1 MRKSCFS
8 FLDDGLF
15 FWFHLCDAKFKWFS
29 VKFSHNFHKE
39 LRGDTVGPKTKFA
52 HFFSRGALMLLT
64 LLFRDYFTLLSR
76 NYDFCTN
83 YSLGLN
89 FTTFPENTL
98 IQFSFFS
105 QPRIWPS
112 KWVLAVSEETVF
124 SSLSQHPLA
133 MKNHFHPPRIHPRT
147 SPKVNVLHKTTKIQN
162 FPPLKKPNLAQENFH
177 PKNTHTHTLT
187 LTQWK
192 TLE

>member
-1 MRKSCFS
+1 MAWGHSEDIALDSGGNFSRFFSLSPEVFCVRRRFLLRLFFFSEKVCVCVRKSCFS

-76 NYDFCTN
+76 NYDFCRN

-98 IQFSFFS
+98 IQFSFFFRS
-105 QPRIWPS
+105 PEYGPR
-112 KWVLAVSEETVF
+112 
-124 SSLSQHPLA
+124 
-133 MKNHFHPPRIHPRT
+133 NGC
-147 SPKVNVLHKTTKIQN
+147 
-162 FPPLKKPNLAQENFH
+162 
-177 PKNTHTHTLT
+177 
-187 LTQWK
+187 
-192 TLE
+192 